1 MNILPDILHGMV
13 KYIKNMK
20 QTDWSRLH
28 SLMFIKQWNV
38 YQMKDFF
45 IFMRIPI
52 KTSVPNFDLVDDI
65 ICELSYFWLKD

>member
-28 SLMFIKQWNV
+28 SFEDIFQANINKLKMRYPDGFEIK
-38 YQMKDFF
+38 K
-45 IFMRIPI
+45 
-52 KTSVPNFDLVDDI
+52 SLVRLKGDI
-65 ICELSYFWLKD
+65 

>member
-28 SLMFIKQWNV
+28 SLMLIKQWNV
-38 YQMKDFF
+38 YQMKNCF

-52 KTSVPNFDLVDDI
+52 KTSVPNFDRVVDI

>member
-1 MNILPDILHGMV
+1 MNILPDILHGTA

-52 KTSVPNFDLVDDI
+52 KTSVPNFDRVVDI